1 MTSIF
6 KRKYLFYLLFLLLLF
21 NYVYSSLKFNIPNNR
36 EKCFSEELFSN
47 GTLLVR
53 YDLKGIETIKKEHQ
67 EKVLKNI
74 KLFVKDPKGKILRE
88 LYLINRKGKFA
99 IKIETEGMFK
109 ICARYYK
116 TWAIKELPKDV
127 LLGIKIRSDYVYK
140 EIEQGLQIRD
150 VINFEEKIKIL
161 KYKIIPSISS
171 SKKEIDEEDNIAK
184 AIIKTSNLYFILT
197 FLQLILIFII
207 AFYQVFNLRRFLT
220 SRKII

>member
-220 SRKII
+220 SKKII